1 MKPLR
6 VIVVEDNEDDALLLA
21 LELRRGGWEPD
32 LHRVQTPEGLRAALA
47 AGPWDVVISDYA
59 MPRFNGL
66 EALRIVNQVGAGE
79 LPFLLVSGTI
89 GEESAVEALK
99 AGAGDFV
106 VKQNLSRLVPA
117 VEREMRDAQVRRE
130 RRESMEALRQAVA
143 ARDKFLSIASH
154 ELKTPLTSLQ
164 LQLQSVLRLVGAS
177 ATGDERLLQKLRTVT
192 RATERLGEL
201 VNRLLDVSRITAG
214 TLEIVREDMDLSE
227 LAREVG
233 SRFGEVLREAGSD
246 LDLRAPLP
254 VRGRWDRMRI
264 DTIVTNLL
272 SNAVKYGQGKPV
284 ELGVAASGASVRL
297 WVKDQGIG
305 IAPEDQ
311 ARIFERFERA
321 VPERHYGGF
330 GVGLWVA
337 RLVAEAHGGSIRV
350 ESAPGLGSTFA
361 LELSRERCP
370 AAARCWW
377 STTTATSGR
386 PCASSWRWRAGR
398 WRWPA
403 TAPRRSSTCAPSGPG
418 WCCSTCSCR

>member
-21 LELRRGGWEPD
+21 LELRRGGWSPE
-32 LHRVQTPEGLRAALA
+32 LLRVQTPEALRGALTS
-47 AGPWDVVISDYA
+47 GPWDLVISDYA

-66 EALRIVNQVGAGE
+66 EALRIVNQIGAGE
-79 LPFLLVSGTI
+79 IPFLLVSGTI

-106 VKQNLSRLVPA
+106 MKQNLTRLVPA

-130 RRESMEALRQAVA
+130 RRESTEALRQAVA
-143 ARDKFLSIASH
+143 ARDQFLSIASH

-164 LQLQSVLRLVGAS
+164 LQLQSLLRLMDAGAPRE
-177 ATGDERLLQKLRTVT
+177 ERVVRKLRTVT

-214 TLEIVREDMDLSE
+214 TLEIVREDVDLAE
-227 LAREVG
+227 LAREVA
-233 SRFGEVLREAGSD
+233 SRFGEAARESGSA
-246 LDLRAPLP
+246 LELVAPEP
-254 VRGRWDRMRI
+254 VPGRWDRMRL

-272 SNAVKYGQGKPV
+272 SNAIKYGQGSPI
-284 ELGVAASGASVRL
+284 EMGVSTAGAEARLYVR
-297 WVKDQGIG
+297 DGGIG
-305 IAPEDQ
+305 IAPGDQ

-337 RLVAEAHGGSIRV
+337 RLVAEAHGGTIRV
-350 ESAPGLGSTFA
+350 ESAPGTGSTFT
-361 LELSRERCP
+361 LQLPRER
-370 AAARCWW
+370 
-377 STTTATSGR
+377 T
-386 PCASSWRWRAGR
+386 
-398 WRWPA
+398 
-403 TAPRRSSTCAPSGPG
+403 
-418 WCCSTCSCR
+418 